1 MKHFTI
7 LLVVIIVV
15 LAILFALYRPY
26 SIKNNRSWITALFW
40 SVIIFITTY
49 LKACNRNPMKY
60 CFILLLCF
68 IFTSCNQPKQKSF
81 IVTKVRSAAKLST
94 SEIILN
100 KIVWTEFEKERK
112 LFFITKPAEVIM
124 FNTEATVK
132 MGIDLSKLSEED
144 IEIKN
149 DSVIINL
156 PKVEILNFSYPH
168 EKFEEIFPISNF
180 DNCKRKNKVEKLD
193 EVLRLAETD
202 IRNKIKYLKIEDGVE
217 FKTKQVLSAFLTK
230 SNFNNVIIRFK
241 E

>member
-1 MKHFTI
+1 MKYIIII
-7 LLVVIIVV
+7 LLTLFIV
-15 LAILFALYRPY
+15 
-26 SIKNNRSWITALFW
+26 
-40 SVIIFITTY
+40 
-49 LKACNRNPMKY
+49 
-60 CFILLLCF
+60 
-68 IFTSCNQPKQKSF
+68 SCNQPKQKSF
-81 IVTKVRSAAKLST
+81 IVTKVRAAAKLST
-94 SEIILN
+94 SEVILN

-112 LFFITKPAEVIM
+112 FIFIKKPAEVIM

-144 IEIKN
+144 IEIRQ
-149 DSVIINL
+149 DSIIINL

-168 EKFEEIFPISNF
+168 EKYEEIFPISNF
-180 DNCKRKNKVEKLD
+180 DNIKRSNKIEKLD

-202 IRNKIKYLKIEDGVE
+202 IRSKIKYLKIEDEVE